1 MNCTNLRILQAAGA
15 VVLAIAVAP
24 WIARGQSVSATDGS
38 AVVDV
43 KDAASSNAPD
53 ANALAATTAATPNI
67 TTGPDASS
75 TTAAATPADD
85 NSSQAA
91 AQQPAGI
98 ASSAATPKPPDNA
111 NYVLQGNFF
120 QRLAQFYKQDWAGTN
135 LSSPS
140 AVKRGLPAPL
150 DSGPFPSAD
159 WGYGGSPDI
168 GAPDGNVYPL
178 MSALGLSN
186 SRTKVYG
193 WVAASID
200 FSTSSQTNFPVSYD
214 IKPNEIQ
221 LNQAVIYVE
230 RLPDTVQN
238 THFDWGYHLTAFYG
252 VDYRFTTAKGYFSQ
266 QLLKFNRQYGFD
278 PVLEYADLYFPVK
291 DGLDI
296 RIGRFLS
303 VPGIE
308 AQLAPNNY
316 NMTHSLLYTID
327 PFTDTGIYATLKLNK
342 QWIVQFG
349 VSGGH
354 DVALWTSDAK
364 ASGIFCLNYSTA
376 SNNDNF
382 YGCANGINNGKY
394 AYNNM
399 QDYDFTWYHK
409 FNSKWHMATE
419 AWYMYE
425 RDVPNVSGNVPNPI
439 TPEIGTDG
447 AFCGA
452 AVLRCTAGE
461 YAIVNYVNREIN
473 SKFMVGFRS
482 DFLDDKKGQR
492 TGFATKYTENTFYA
506 TKYIGSTIMLRP
518 EIRFDH
524 SWDLAAYDGGK
535 ARNQLF
541 FGMDLIYKF

>member
-1 MNCTNLRILQAAGA
+1 MNDWKLHTLRGALVVWAVLMLPWGAQAQQPVAADSSPASTVASNSRGDQNTN
-15 VVLAIAVAP
+15 
-24 WIARGQSVSATDGS
+24 SASSDSS
-38 AVVDV
+38 A
-43 KDAASSNAPD
+43 AASSSSSP
-53 ANALAATTAATPNI
+53 ALPVAA
-67 TTGPDASS
+67 DASGAS
-75 TTAAATPADD
+75 AANPNADD
-85 NSSQAA
+85 QSSSPQAA
-91 AQQPAGI
+91 QTTSQP
-98 ASSAATPKPPDNA
+98 STPDNSGH
-111 NYVLQGNFF
+111 VLTGNFF

-135 LSSPS
+135 PS
-140 AVKRGLPAPL
+140 TPLPAKRGLPAPL

-178 MSALGLSN
+178 MSALGLTN
-186 SRTKVYG
+186 SRTKIYG
-193 WVAASID
+193 WVATSID
-200 FSTSSQTNFPVSYD
+200 FSTSSHTNFPVSYD
-214 IKPNEIQ
+214 IFPNEIQ

-252 VDYRFTTAKGYFSQ
+252 IDYRFTTAKDYFSQ

-278 PVLEYADLYFPVK
+278 PVLEYLDLYFPVK
-291 DGLDI
+291 DGLNI

-327 PFTDTGIYATLKLNK
+327 PFTDTGIYATLKLSK

-354 DVALWTSDAK
+354 DVALWSDDAK

-382 YGCANGINNGKY
+382 YGCANGINDGKY
-394 AYNNM
+394 AYNNL

-409 FNSKWHMATE
+409 FNSKWHTATE

-425 RDVPNVSGNVPNPI
+425 RDVPNVAGNVSNPI
-439 TPEIGTDG
+439 TPELGANG
-447 AFCGA
+447 AFCKAG
-452 AVLRCTAGE
+452 VLRCTAPE
-461 YAIVNYVNREIN
+461 YAIVNYLNREIN
-473 SKFMVGFRS
+473 SKFMIGFRS

-492 TGFATKYTENTFYA
+492 TGFATKYTENTLYA

-535 ARNQLF
+535 ARNQFF

>member
-1 MNCTNLRILQAAGA
+1 MNDWKLRILR
-15 VVLAIAVAP
+15 VTIAVCTVLMLP
-24 WIARGQSVSATDGS
+24 WRAHAQQPVAT
-38 AVVDV
+38 
-43 KDAASSNAPD
+43 
-53 ANALAATTAATPNI
+53 
-67 TTGPDASS
+67 
-75 TTAAATPADD
+75 D
-85 NSSQAA
+85 NSSSSTVASNPNDNQN
-91 AQQPAGI
+91 GNS
-98 ASSAATPKPPDNA
+98 ASSDSPATSSSSSSPALPVAADSTGANVANGNADDQSSSPQTAQTTSQPSAPDNSGH
-111 NYVLQGNFF
+111 VLTGNFF

-135 LSSPS
+135 PS
-140 AVKRGLPAPL
+140 APAVAKRGLPAPL

-168 GAPDGNVYPL
+168 GSPDNNVYPL
-178 MSALGLSN
+178 MSALGLTN

-200 FSTSSQTNFPVSYD
+200 FSTSSHNNFPVSYD
-214 IKPNEIQ
+214 IFPNEIQ

-252 VDYRFTTAKGYFSQ
+252 IDYRFTTAKDYFSQ

-278 PVLEYADLYFPVK
+278 PVLEYVDLYFPVK
-291 DGLDI
+291 DGLNI

-327 PFTDTGIYATLKLNK
+327 PFTDTGIYATLKLSK

-349 VSGGH
+349 VSAGH
-354 DVALWTSDAK
+354 DVALWSDDAK

-382 YGCANGINNGKY
+382 YGCANGINDGKY
-394 AYNNM
+394 AYNNL

-409 FNSKWHMATE
+409 FNSKWHTATE

-425 RDVPNVSGNVPNPI
+425 RDVPNVAGNVSNPI
-439 TPEIGTDG
+439 TPELGANG
-447 AFCGA
+447 AFCKAG
-452 AVLRCTAGE
+452 VLRCTAPE
-461 YAIVNYVNREIN
+461 YAIVNYLNREIN
-473 SKFMVGFRS
+473 SKFMIGFRS

-492 TGFATKYTENTFYA
+492 TGFATKYTENTLYA

-524 SWDLAAYDGGK
+524 SWDLAAYNGGK
-535 ARNQLF
+535 ARNQFF